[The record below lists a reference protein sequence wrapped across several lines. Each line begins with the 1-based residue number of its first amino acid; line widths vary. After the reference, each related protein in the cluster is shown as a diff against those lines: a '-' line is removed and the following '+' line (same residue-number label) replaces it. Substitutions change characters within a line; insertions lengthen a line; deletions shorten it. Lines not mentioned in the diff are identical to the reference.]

1 MKIFNLSDR
10 RVAKVLD
17 HENPV
22 NTVAVSADGTLA
34 ASAGRNGEINF
45 WSLPEGK
52 LLFGTKGGSGK
63 SVLSVAISPDNKTAV
78 SADEDGVINK
88 WDVKSK
94 KIVETF
100 KEDSGGVTAVAFSE
114 DGKMFISAGR
124 EVVVRNNDDSQKIMQ
139 FDLQYTAYSVAFER
153 GGRYFAV
160 SDGAVIK
167 RYPVISEMWKLDPA
181 KLLEDTQKEAGKK
194 LEGFKLI
201 PF

>member
-1 MKIFNLSDR
+1 ME
-10 RVAKVLD
+10 

-22 NTVAVSADGTLA
+22 NTVAVSTDGTLA

-100 KEDSGGVTAVAFSE
+100 KENSGAVNTVAFSE
-114 DGKMFISAGR
+114 DGKMFLSAGR
-124 EVVVRNNDDSQKIMQ
+124 EVIIRNTADSQKIMQ
-139 FDLQYTAYSVAFER
+139 FDLQYTAYSAAFER
-153 GGRYFAV
+153 SGNFFVV

-181 KLLEDTQKEAGKK
+181 KLLEETQKEAGKK